1 MVRAIPL
8 LVECP
13 IDVCSYLLSY
23 SALTAFEL
31 LISIRS
37 LAADDRYSEP
47 QADKFKGHKLV

>member
-1 MVRAIPL
+1 M
-8 LVECP
+8 
-13 IDVCSYLLSY
+13 DVCSYLLSY